1 MILAHCKGHLS
12 YLTFLTSRFSREMSL
27 PSVFGSLACA
37 LAAEARKA
45 NLTKDELRVLS
56 EVFARELQISKTTP
70 TPTPTPAPA
79 PAPVPAHAPAP
90 KPASPAP
97 APTAPKPLPSASSP
111 TIGGKSVSGVEVDA
125 EVVTAYQA
133 VKRSKSRFLVMKVV
147 ENLGRVVVEHAG
159 DKDAQYGTFE
169 QSLPDADCRYAV
181 WDHKL
186 TNSDGCKITRLVFV
200 LWSPD
205 NAPIKS
211 KMLYASTK
219 DFLKQNLDG
228 IGVELHATDESEISF
243 EEMDELVKGSLTRK

>member
-1 MILAHCKGHLS
+1 
-12 YLTFLTSRFSREMSL
+12 MSL

-56 EVFARELQISKTTP
+56 EVFARELQISKTTTTPTP

-79 PAPVPAHAPAP
+79 PAPVPAPA
-90 KPASPAP
+90 PAP

>member
-1 MILAHCKGHLS
+1 M
-12 YLTFLTSRFSREMSL
+12 
-27 PSVFGSLACA
+27 
-37 LAAEARKA
+37 
-45 NLTKDELRVLS
+45 
-56 EVFARELQISKTTP
+56 
-70 TPTPTPAPA
+70 
-79 PAPVPAHAPAP
+79 
-90 KPASPAP
+90 
-97 APTAPKPLPSASSP
+97 
-111 TIGGKSVSGVEVDA
+111 EVDA

-228 IGVELHATDESEISF
+228 IGVELQATDESEISF